1 MQLQEIFD
9 KKRQETLNE
18 YTQTWEQIQNII
30 IKNEKT
36 DNKLLQFVNKCAVK
50 AIAARELELKFDDE
64 YYKKYTLEQLQKTN
78 ETIFSEILGDNYNY
92 SILNPTY
99 AVSEFGDGMGQM
111 LSFYY
116 NIFFGFK
123 SYIFSNKCF
132 LNLKWMKNLVGLDEL
147 IRSGKEDYDSIK
159 NHIVATIDIF
169 DEELDIISH
178 KAMWTPEYGKNYKI
192 INNADFSDNRYLYQ
206 YGNYISENEVKI
218 ADFMRSY
225 PEDKL
230 QRLAECTAKGFI
242 RGFTLSNKDL
252 SKKKTYNLI
261 YSIGQER
268 LAKAVLKCLK
278 KYDLKPFFSRVS
290 STTANK
296 QFNYDHRFS
305 SAFFYN
311 EEFVNKSIE
320 RYAIRSEAN
329 AEILSLYAG
338 PVYFDNFGEK
348 PFKPEQKPECLK
360 FTPEQTKLS
369 QTSRVKSSQIMQK
382 YIPRKETSFCIIG
395 FPTPE
400 IGDRFEEI
408 YEATAEVN
416 MLDTEKWESI
426 QQKIIDRLDLAEK
439 VHVKGT
445 DGNETDIMVM
455 MQNLE
460 DPSKHSNFVNCGA
473 DVNIPVGEV
482 FTSPKLTGT
491 DGVLH
496 IKETF
501 LNGLKFEN
509 LKLTFKDGFVAD
521 YTCTNNEDETKNKK
535 YIEEN
540 LLFPHKTLPI
550 GEFAIGTNTLA
561 HVMAKKFDILDVLPV
576 LIIEKMGPHFAIGD
590 TCFSWEEDF
599 PTYNPIDKKEVT
611 ARDNEMSAKR
621 KEDPQQAYT
630 GVHTDITLPY
640 EELGF
645 ITAITPTGE
654 KLDIIR
660 DGRFVVPGTEEFNK
674 PLDGEEL

>member
-1 MQLQEIFD
+1 MQLQEFFD
-9 KKRQETLNE
+9 KRKQETLEECNSAWE
-18 YTQTWEQIQNII
+18 RIEQILV
-30 IKNEKT
+30 E
-36 DNKLLQFVNKCAVK
+36 NKSSEDKLIQFVNKCATK
-50 AIAARELELKFDDE
+50 ALAARKLELEFDWD
-64 YYKKYTLEQLQKTN
+64 YYKTHTLEQLSKKNQ
-78 ETIFSEILGDNYNY
+78 TIFSEIVGDNYNY
-92 SILNPTY
+92 SILNPAY
-99 AVSEFGDGMGQM
+99 AVKEFGDGMGQM

-116 NIFFGFK
+116 SVFFNFK
-123 SYIFSNKCF
+123 GYVFSGKSF
-132 LNLKWMKNLVGLDEL
+132 MNLKWMQNLISFNALLQDGKN
-147 IRSGKEDYDSIK
+147 DYETLKSHILTAI
-159 NHIVATIDIF
+159 NHF
-169 DEELDIISH
+169 DEEMEMASFRS
-178 KAMWTPEYGKNYKI
+178 MWTPEYGKNYRI
-192 INNADFSDNRYLYQ
+192 IKDADLSDNRYLYQ
-206 YGNYISENEVKI
+206 YGKYITDNELRI
-218 ADFMRSY
+218 ADFMRTY

-230 QRLAECTAKGFI
+230 QQLADCTAKGFV
-242 RGFTLSNKDL
+242 RGYTLSKKDL
-252 SKKKTYNLI
+252 NKKKTYNLI
-261 YSIGQER
+261 YSVGQER
-268 LAKAVLKCLK
+268 LARAVAAKLE
-278 KYDLKPFFSRVS
+278 KYDLKPFFTRVS
-290 STTANK
+290 STEVNK
-296 QFNYDHRFS
+296 QYNYDHRFS
-305 SAFFYN
+305 SAFFYDK
-311 EEFVNKSIE
+311 EFVEKNIE
-320 RYAIRSEAN
+320 RYEKRCEAN
-329 AEILSLYAG
+329 ADLLALYGG

-348 PFKPEQKPECLK
+348 PFNPEQKAECLK
-360 FTPEQTKLS
+360 YSPEQTKLS
-369 QTSRVKSSQIMQK
+369 QMNRVKSGQIMQK

-400 IGDRFEEI
+400 IGEKFEEI

-416 MLDTEKWESI
+416 MLDTEKWEAI
-426 QQKIIDRLDLAEK
+426 QQKIVDRLDLAEK

-445 DGNETDIMVM
+445 AGNETDIMVM
-455 MQNLE
+455 MQKLE
-460 DPSKHSNFVNCGA
+460 DPSKHTNFVNCGA

-509 LKLTFKDGFVAD
+509 LKLTFKDGFVSD
-521 YTCTNNEDETKNKK
+521 YSCTNNDDEEKNRK

-599 PTYNPIDKKEVT
+599 ATFNPIDNKEIT
-611 ARDNEMSAKR
+611 ARENEMSCKR
-621 KEDPQQAYT
+621 KDNPQEAYT

-645 ITAITPTGE
+645 ITAITPKGE
-654 KLDIIR
+654 ELDIIR
-660 DGRFVVPGTEEFNK
+660 EGRFAVPGTEELNK